1 MEVPVQWISVASEN
15 LCTTSCPLPLSNLF
29 LHVPIISSIPLL
41 SVDDV
46 IQLVKSSK
54 DQGAARLALTSKE
67 YGLSLDQARTWF
79 SLWWR
84 CVLWLLTSEGIGFF
98 NAHLNAFFIFPFLF
112 FPFLSF
118 STWLIGWSDSCS
130 AAGSI
135 DCFRGKETARWTN
148 WAGERNRWFSSSIF
162 FLPIYFFTSLLF
174 ILFYFN
180 LLYFTLLNYLHW
192 LHLISFHFV

>member
-1 MEVPVQWISVASEN
+1 MIANGGPSTVNIGRVGKSMHYILSSSSLQSISVD
-15 LCTTSCPLPLSNLF
+15 

-98 NAHLNAFFIFPFLF
+98 NAHLNAFFIFPFLSFSFLF
-112 FPFLSF
+112 FPFL
-118 STWLIGWSDSCS
+118 LG
-130 AAGSI
+130 
-135 DCFRGKETARWTN
+135 
-148 WAGERNRWFSSSIF
+148 
-162 FLPIYFFTSLLF
+162 
-174 ILFYFN
+174 
-180 LLYFTLLNYLHW
+180 
-192 LHLISFHFV
+192 